1 MKAFRLIALLT
12 VIATTNVKTQIWQ
25 LLPSDSRFVILNIS
39 MEDTQE
45 LGGREITYESAQCGI
60 IFVVF

>member
-25 LLPSDSRFVILNIS
+25 LLPLDSRFSILNIS

-45 LGGREITYESAQCGI
+45 QGGREKTYESAQCGI